1 MEAPP
6 RVIMWKISLKQIY
19 KVCTFT
25 IAPAT
30 AGWFLVY
37 VVNHPWVQHKPYPL
51 TPIWNWIIFLL
62 AFIVSIS
69 GYIISFN
76 DAITPPHDVRRYNRR
91 LDTERPKTG
100 RRITDK

>member
-1 MEAPP
+1 M
-6 RVIMWKISLKQIY
+6 LKQLY

-37 VVNHPWVQHKPYPL
+37 IVNHPWVQHRTAPL
-51 TPIWNWIIFLL
+51 PPIWNWIIFIV
-62 AFIVSIS
+62 ASMVSIS
-69 GYIISFN
+69 GYIISIN
-76 DAITPPHDVRRYNRR
+76 ETIVSLHDVRRCNRR
-91 LDTERPKTG
+91 IDTDRPKTG